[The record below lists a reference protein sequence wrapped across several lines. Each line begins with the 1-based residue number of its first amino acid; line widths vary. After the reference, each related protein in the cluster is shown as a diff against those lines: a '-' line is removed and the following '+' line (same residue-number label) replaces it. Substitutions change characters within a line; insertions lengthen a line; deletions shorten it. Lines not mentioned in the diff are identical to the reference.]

1 MVQLLKLYYL
11 LRSKSMKLQVLIIE
25 DNLKYKT
32 DTLVWALEDKFG
44 ADNVVFEPDPKKA
57 LSYIKTNLDINIIVF
72 LDIQFP
78 KGELDGHEILA
89 EIRSMSELIPVILW
103 SGVNE
108 NQEKFSDF
116 INHNAFRFVSK
127 TATLAEIMPIVDDAV
142 SFFKNNLDNTIEDWI
157 IQKDGD
163 KDKPVYFTGDGH
175 SYSLNEIL
183 NHIRQQTEIGKS
195 FSKKLNQLTI
205 DLLLRNK
212 KRLND

>member
-1 MVQLLKLYYL
+1 
-11 LRSKSMKLQVLIIE
+11 MKLQVLIIE

-44 ADNVVFEPDPKKA
+44 EENVVFEPNPKKA
-57 LSYIKTNLDINIIVF
+57 LEYIKANLDINIIVF

-78 KGELDGHEILA
+78 KGELDGHEILS
-89 EIRSMSELIPVILW
+89 EIRKMSELIPVILW

-108 NQEKFSDF
+108 TQEKFSDF
-116 INHNAFRFVSK
+116 INHNAFRFISK
-127 TATLAEIMPIVDDAV
+127 TATIAEIMPVVDEAM
-142 SFFKNNLDNTIEDWI
+142 SFFDNNLDNTIEDWI
-157 IQKDGD
+157 IQKDED

-183 NHIRQQTEIGKS
+183 HHIRQQTNIGKS

-212 KRLND
+212 RRLND